1 MGKRS
6 DKNHRLSCCFVAHT
20 DIKEKENK
28 VKYIGRKAVD
38 RLSQGR
44 GRESWGEFRSTG
56 SIKENPSAQEPSER
70 SELKDIL

>member
-1 MGKRS
+1 M
-6 DKNHRLSCCFVAHT
+6 AHT

-56 SIKENPSAQEPSER
+56 SIKELLKRQHTGHLANLLYNYFLNRSER
-70 SELKDIL
+70 SIYFA